1 MDKMEANPEQIQDV
15 IYKIRGKQVML
26 DRDIASLYH
35 VETRVINQSVRR
47 NSKRFPEDFMF
58 QLNKKEF
65 NYLRSQSVI
74 SNKVRYLP
82 IAFTEQ
88 GIAMLSSVI
97 GNDEAAEVNVQIMRA
112 FVNQRNLSKSADQ
125 LRGSVEKLYEDQ
137 TKIMGDF
144 YKALARLSD
153 EIQEENG

>member
-1 MDKMEANPEQIQDV
+1 MEANPEQIQDV